1 MSKFN
6 SDNFIENYSFYHKV
20 IYVFA
25 ILSVVLNIF
34 IQKDL
39 PTNTLI
45 VICLIL
51 AFFLVADS
59 IMYYLEYFGSYTF
72 FTMFRYVELL
82 VFSVIQGL
90 VDKSSIL
97 LAVLLILVA
106 FVAVEF
112 VLQGSD
118 YDVNSMHQK
127 KYALILPMFLSIVI
141 AYDQT
146 SEAAWFTYF
155 VMEFMLFMV
164 VYIIVNW
171 FAKLHSV
178 HIKQVNDMSLEISQV
193 ETNNAKLLEYQERVK
208 TINEQINYQK
218 FELAHANKVLEQ
230 VNIEVNSQT
239 DVMRYMTS
247 TFDILKCINVLTD
260 AIMDVKKP
268 KLCAIYVDKNVYMNS
283 LSSCIIKTNYSSMQR
298 RLKKEIESIFEV
310 VANGTGCTGVLYDD
324 NLKQFKF
331 IGDANINAMSVM
343 PFVDNNKVYGMMLVG
358 SDDKEFFS
366 NGLGY
371 YENCIV
377 EFNVAVNRTKLYI
390 KMQDMARKDG
400 LTGIYNRIYF
410 NELFEKALSDAKRRK
425 KPISVAL
432 FDIDKFKNVNDT
444 YGHIAGD
451 KVIQMVASMG
461 QKYADMYSGFT
472 CRYGGEEFLLV
483 LPDYDE
489 EKALA
494 VVEEL
499 HNEIKSTPVTY
510 NDIEISVNVCIGLTS
525 YPSLCDNTKILVSRA
540 DKAMY
545 YGKKNGRGRLI
556 VDNPSIDYEE

>member
-6 SDNFIENYSFYHKV
+6 SDNFIKSYSFFHKI

-25 ILSVVLNIF
+25 ILMVVMNIF
-34 IQKDL
+34 SKSSL

-45 VICLIL
+45 LICIFMIL
-51 AFFLVADS
+51 FFAADS
-59 IMYYLEYFGSYTF
+59 IAHTLDYFGTGTF
-72 FTMFRYVELL
+72 FLSLRYVEFF
-82 VFSVIQGL
+82 VFNIIQG
-90 VDKSSIL
+90 VVGCTDIIIVSL
-97 LAVLLILVA
+97 LLLCLYVA
-106 FVAVEF
+106 SEF
-112 VLQGSD
+112 VL
-118 YDVNSMHQK
+118 YDSEYDSSNISVR
-127 KYALILPMFLSIVI
+127 KYFLLVPMCISAVLAFDAKNEFKSYLYFLIEILFFFVI
-141 AYDQT
+141 N
-146 SEAAWFTYF
+146 
-155 VMEFMLFMV
+155 
-164 VYIIVNW
+164 IIVSW
-171 FAKLHSV
+171 FEQIQNGREKERNELNLKISNIETDNTKL
-178 HIKQVNDMSLEISQV
+178 I
-193 ETNNAKLLEYQERVK
+193 EYQEKVK
-208 TINEQINYQK
+208 HINEQINYQK
-218 FELAHANKVLEQ
+218 IDLAKANKELEQ

-239 DVMRYMTS
+239 EVMKYMTT
-247 TFDILKCINVLTD
+247 TFDVLKCMNVLTD

-331 IGDANINAMSVM
+331 IGDANINTLALL
-343 PFVDNNKVYGMMLVG
+343 PFVDNNKVYGMMMVG
-358 SDDKEFFS
+358 SDDREFFS

-377 EFNVAVNRTKLYI
+377 EFNVAVNRTKLYL

-400 LTGIYNRIYF
+400 LTGIYNRVYF
-410 NELFEKALSDAKRRK
+410 TELYEKALSDAKRKK

-432 FDIDKFKNVNDT
+432 FDIDKFKRVNDT

-510 NDIEISVNVCIGLTS
+510 NDTEISVNVCIGLTS
-525 YPSLCDNTKILVSRA
+525 YPSLCDDTKILVSRA